1 MADAISDRA
10 RMSTG
15 GGSSERAA
23 AATFAEYDREDDL
36 RAAGADAPTDEGR
49 LSESLQQKEV
59 GVATSLQDAQV
70 QLDNL
75 RGSTALTS
83 MKLEVASALH
93 PEEEALIEGFS
104 TAAALAMPEIQ
115 DAMKAWFPE
124 LTETFIQFMMV
135 DEKTDEESVR
145 SFTQDLPELLE
156 PVVMSLFKMCLPI
169 METQVA
175 DLVEAQLEKVTE
187 PDIVNTV
194 VYATDEIE
202 KSLKDIKRL
211 QHEINGVMTEYAALK
226 TPQPESKTAAAEAR
240 VRKETLEQDVKI
252 INQMRTHNKVIS
264 DTYEQEAAIIKEQEL
279 LQARDTEIRAVKK
292 SGTATIDTESAIQ
305 YGKIT
310 DPNSANLL
318 EKIEQDMDKDKV
330 KVNLTAMAKNITEEL
345 DQCEKDLA
353 RQRKKRESAI
363 QACLGGIYDSTVR
376 YKALDGD
383 EFKPAQKFNLAGET
397 ASILV
402 VRQWTDFLEDLM
414 RKHPNEL
421 APLVPTIIA
430 LTQIDPNNTQFVPLT
445 MARAT
450 DKAIGRELLK
460 VNNIGREMRDAFMS
474 ANRLLFQKMKIKLGD
489 EIKQLK
495 GVNPIEDGRAER
507 VINIS
512 EGDAVSF
519 IEGTIFKH
527 SVETGIV
534 MDNVKAK
541 TTLLNMY
548 AFFELN
554 DRTLET
560 IVQGIESKTDYI
572 ISKGVTE
579 SWAHII
585 EPMMRTLARAFPDMS
600 NWASGFYKPK
610 AHQSE
615 FVDDC
620 VPHLRTLCG
629 EIRKEGRKMRQL
641 NLKPKF
647 DADESEKVGHR
658 GHRSIRDVTVLL
670 SIEDITQNGE
680 SEGNGNRNGNRN
692 NGRGNGGGNGNAGG
706 DHGGK
711 VRPPGNRTC
720 EKHECKQKLS
730 DSDWQKH
737 ETRLKYKPWS
747 VPMCNGCIAA
757 GFKAAK
763 EGKPCKYRRKFVTKG
778 RPNSTHIDFNQ
789 MYKKR
794 QYLEMLQ
801 NAQKSKG
808 KREEHAHVA
817 TKKAEEES
825 ESESEPES
833 SSEDEPEPEPEPEKP
848 VKSSGK
854 RGKSG
859 KSANEKKQEESAHKY
874 AMKVAELEKRLELST
889 IETRAATA
897 AHQKLAQE
905 NAQLNLL
912 IRRAPNSGDDRDDGP
927 QPRSQLRSS
936 SARIGNS
943 TQDW

>member
-330 KVNLTAMAKNITEEL
+330 KVNLTAIAWGAPSDDGVSAPQVLGEQVAVL
-345 DQCEKDLA
+345 VQDLA
-353 RQRKKRESAI
+353 QVGRMQRARE
-363 QACLGGIYDSTVR
+363 
-376 YKALDGD
+376 
-383 EFKPAQKFNLAGET
+383 F
-397 ASILV
+397 
-402 VRQWTDFLEDLM
+402 
-414 RKHPNEL
+414 
-421 APLVPTIIA
+421 
-430 LTQIDPNNTQFVPLT
+430 
-445 MARAT
+445 
-450 DKAIGRELLK
+450 
-460 VNNIGREMRDAFMS
+460 
-474 ANRLLFQKMKIKLGD
+474 
-489 EIKQLK
+489 
-495 GVNPIEDGRAER
+495 
-507 VINIS
+507 
-512 EGDAVSF
+512 
-519 IEGTIFKH
+519 
-527 SVETGIV
+527 
-534 MDNVKAK
+534 
-541 TTLLNMY
+541 
-548 AFFELN
+548 
-554 DRTLET
+554 
-560 IVQGIESKTDYI
+560 
-572 ISKGVTE
+572 
-579 SWAHII
+579 
-585 EPMMRTLARAFPDMS
+585 
-600 NWASGFYKPK
+600 
-610 AHQSE
+610 
-615 FVDDC
+615 
-620 VPHLRTLCG
+620 
-629 EIRKEGRKMRQL
+629 
-641 NLKPKF
+641 
-647 DADESEKVGHR
+647 
-658 GHRSIRDVTVLL
+658 
-670 SIEDITQNGE
+670 
-680 SEGNGNRNGNRN
+680 
-692 NGRGNGGGNGNAGG
+692 
-706 DHGGK
+706 
-711 VRPPGNRTC
+711 
-720 EKHECKQKLS
+720 
-730 DSDWQKH
+730 
-737 ETRLKYKPWS
+737 
-747 VPMCNGCIAA
+747 
-757 GFKAAK
+757 
-763 EGKPCKYRRKFVTKG
+763 
-778 RPNSTHIDFNQ
+778 
-789 MYKKR
+789 
-794 QYLEMLQ
+794 Q
-801 NAQKSKG
+801 NADLQSRVRVRCSG
-808 KREEHAHVA
+808 WRGQQRVA
-817 TKKAEEES
+817 VGIAGRVAEDRVEDAGRVAA
-825 ESESEPES
+825 EPES
-833 SSEDEPEPEPEPEKP
+833 VP
-848 VKSSGK
+848 
-854 RGKSG
+854 
-859 KSANEKKQEESAHKY
+859 
-874 AMKVAELEKRLELST
+874 
-889 IETRAATA
+889 
-897 AHQKLAQE
+897 KLAE
-905 NAQLNLL
+905 HVVERL
-912 IRRAPNSGDDRDDGP
+912 GP
-927 QPRSQLRSS
+927 
-936 SARIGNS
+936 
-943 TQDW
+943 